1 MNMFL
6 AAAQKLG
13 FRQSAYRSAFPEG
26 SATHL
31 VLVDLA
37 NYSRAFDADN
47 DDLSDRGLIR
57 MSGRRDMFFR
67 IIKHLKLSPT
77 ELEDVY
83 RPALLGAAARLQRTQ
98 GDDDNG

>member
-1 MNMFL
+1 MNVLL

-13 FRQSAYRSAFPEG
+13 YRQSAYRSAFPEG
-26 SATHL
+26 SATNL
-31 VLVDLA
+31 VLIDLA
-37 NYSRAFDADN
+37 KHSRAFDEDV
-47 DDLSDRGLIR
+47 DGLSELAWAR
-57 MSGRRDMFFR
+57 MVGRRDMFFR
-67 IIKHLKLSPT
+67 IVKHLKLSPT